1 MEDTTIKIDSS
12 NNSVCKL
19 LDIAIESK
27 VSDVHF
33 TTNARETISIRI
45 KGDINKLDDLK
56 ISDIDL
62 IDFFREYDNPCVDG
76 VADLCDEGMK
86 PVDTAFTYKDRRFR
100 ANVSHSRKG
109 VSTVLRMLSDTIL
122 PLEKLGLPESVN
134 RVGNFNEGM
143 VLVVGA
149 TGSGKSTTLASII
162 DDINEREPV
171 HIITV
176 EHPIEYIYEDKKALI
191 SQKEVGRDCVSFENA
206 VVAAMRQDPDI
217 LLIGEMRDYETI
229 GNALTMAETGH
240 LVFGTLHSNSVV
252 EAISRM
258 VDVFPDE
265 AKNMARTQI
274 GSVLRAVIS
283 QQLIKSSI
291 TGNYVALVEILIMT
305 DVFRNMI
312 KENRAIAQIREGTRQ
327 PDNKLKGS
335 VHLVDNAYEH
345 IINKRLAFEDILG
358 RITGPD
364 LKLLSDM
371 LRVEIPEEFK

>member
-1 MEDTTIKIDSS
+1 MTIKIDSD

-45 KGDINKLDDLK
+45 KGDITKLTDLK
-56 ISDIDL
+56 ISDVDL
-62 IDFFREYDNPCVDG
+62 VDFFREYDNSSTEG
-76 VADLCDEGMK
+76 VMALVSEGMK
-86 PVDTAFTYKDRRFR
+86 PVDTAFTYKGRRFR

-109 VSTVLRMLSDTIL
+109 VSTVLRMLGDTIL
-122 PLEKLGLPESVN
+122 PLEKLGMPPSVL
-134 RVGNFNEGM
+134 RVSNFNEGM
-143 VLVVGA
+143 VLIVGA

-162 DDINEREPV
+162 DDINERQPV

-176 EHPIEYIYEDKKALI
+176 EHPIEYVYEDKKALI
-191 SQKEVGRDCVSFENA
+191 SQKEVGKDCISFENA

-240 LVFGTLHSNSVV
+240 LVFGTLHSNSVI

-265 AKNMARTQI
+265 SKNMARTQI
-274 GSVLRAVIS
+274 ASVLRAVVS

-291 TGNYVALVEILIMT
+291 TKDYVALCEVLMMT

-312 KENRAIAQIREGTRQ
+312 KENRAIAQIRENLRN
-327 PDNKLKGS
+327 PDNKIRGS
-335 VHLVDNAYEH
+335 VHIVDNAYDH
-345 IINKRLAFEDILG
+345 IVNKRLAFEDILG

-364 LKLLSDM
+364 LKILADM
-371 LRVEIPEEFK
+371 LRVEIPEEYKS